1 MKSFFEKEDFIFNTR
16 VYQKIVYNNKEDIL
30 FKIED
35 IAEKATLI
43 MRDYEEKLSFF
54 KENSEIS
61 KVNRNAAKG
70 FTKVSLDTFEILKNS
85 TYYSKLTNG
94 IFDITSR
101 IISRIF

>member
-54 KENSEIS
+54 KENSVKLPQIYH
-61 KVNRNAAKG
+61 KVTC
-70 FTKVSLDTFEILKNS
+70 FTDLELNLD
-85 TYYSKLTNG
+85 KLALIG
-94 IFDITSR
+94 YQQL
-101 IISRIF
+101 